1 MIDLILPD
9 FIIIYIIIMFIFTWG
24 IIVCKGINRIRSVVF
39 LFQVIVIESAS
50 LVVWPC
56 IFIIIVVVVVE
67 VLFLLKFW

>member
-9 FIIIYIIIMFIFTWG
+9 FIIIQIIIMFIFTWG
-24 IIVCKGINRIRSVVF
+24 IVCKGINRIRSVVF